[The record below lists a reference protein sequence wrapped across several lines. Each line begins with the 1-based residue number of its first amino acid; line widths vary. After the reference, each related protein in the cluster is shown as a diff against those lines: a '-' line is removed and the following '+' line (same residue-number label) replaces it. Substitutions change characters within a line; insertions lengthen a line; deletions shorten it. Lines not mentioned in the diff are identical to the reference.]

1 LRGAG
6 RDAGHRPLRSG
17 DGTLSPVTDS
27 EPLIGVTGKRRRA
40 SDLRGTAESLEHLD
54 GDWYFADNARS
65 VIEAGGLPVN
75 LPLDADPAKLIRR
88 LDGIL
93 FTGGADI
100 DPARYGAEAE
110 PESEW
115 SEAERDEFELALAR
129 AAIDEALPTLGI
141 CRGLQLL
148 NVASGGTLHQH
159 VPEHSRY
166 DITVES
172 AAHTVDFVPGSLLG
186 SMYGGSLKVNSLH
199 HQTVADLGRDLVVT
213 AGSDDSVEGFEHT
226 TLPLLA
232 VQWHPEWLDTRPTD
246 PLFAWLVE
254 AARRRMTAR

>member
-1 LRGAG
+1 
-6 RDAGHRPLRSG
+6 
-17 DGTLSPVTDS
+17 VTDS